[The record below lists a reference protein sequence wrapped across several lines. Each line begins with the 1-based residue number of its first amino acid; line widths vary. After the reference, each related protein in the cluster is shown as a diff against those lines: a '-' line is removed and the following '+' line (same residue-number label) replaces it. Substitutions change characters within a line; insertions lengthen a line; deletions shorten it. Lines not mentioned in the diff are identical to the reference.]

1 MDRKS
6 VLVLAI
12 CGVLFLLWAQ
22 LTPRLYPPKPIVRST
37 NAPVATNGSVTTTAT
52 TNGSVP
58 LEAARTPGFTPPR
71 PSVAEELLV
80 ITNENARYTFTSHG
94 GGLKQVELLKYPE
107 SVACG
112 NKGSSNRLV
121 ALNGDGQQPVLALV
135 GNETVAGDGVYTLS
149 RFSRT
154 EPVPGATNQTRAV
167 TGVRAEKKFANG
179 LQVTK
184 EFDFGANYLVN
195 VRATLRN
202 DSGQPLVVPSEQW
215 LVGAATPLNLLD
227 DEQFV
232 GLHWY
237 DGKSDTLI
245 DRAYF
250 ENRTLGCFPGTPR
263 SEYRTPN
270 GPVAWATAHN
280 QFFFLALIPKVPA
293 AELTATKFP
302 MPHPTREEIAAAP
315 GARTNQYAYQ
325 VSLHYGQ
332 TNLAAGQTLERDFIL
347 FAGPKEYRTLERI
360 GADLKN
366 DLDRIMGYGG
376 FFGFFSRLLLLSMNG
391 LNSLGLSYALAIIVI
406 TIIIKLLFWPLTQA
420 STRSMKRMQALQP
433 QMKAIQEKYKDDPTK
448 MNRKV
453 MEFMKENKVSPLGG
467 CLPLLL
473 QIPVFIGFFKMV
485 QSAIELRGAS
495 FLWACDLSRPDTI
508 FTIPGIDFN
517 VNPLPLL
524 MGGTML
530 WQASLT
536 PPSPGMDP
544 TQQKIMKYMPL
555 IFLFMLYNYSAGLTL
570 YWTVQNL
577 LSIAQMKLTK
587 TTDDKKAAPAPAP
600 AAPVNPAPRKKKK

>member
-6 VLVLAI
+6 VFVLIVSA
-12 CGVLFLLWAQ
+12 VLFLLWAQ
-22 LTPRLYPPKPIVRST
+22 LTPRLYPPKPISRT
-37 NAPVATNGSVTTTAT
+37 NAPSASSNAMAGSTNPVSPIEASKAT
-52 TNGSVP
+52 TYVP
-58 LEAARTPGFTPPR
+58 PKPGAR
-71 PSVAEELLV
+71 EELLV
-80 ITNENARYTFTSHG
+80 VTNEDARYTFTSHG
-94 GGLKQVELLKYPE
+94 GGLKVVELLGYSE

-112 NKGSSNRLV
+112 SKGSTTPSGV
-121 ALNGDGQQPVLALV
+121 VTLNAGAQQPVLALI
-135 GNETVAGDGVYTLS
+135 GNEALAGDGVYTLS
-149 RFSRT
+149 RFSGRW
-154 EPVPGATNQTRAV
+154 PVAGATNQTRAV
-167 TGVRAEKKFANG
+167 SGVRAEKHLPNG
-179 LQVTK
+179 LQVVK
-184 EFDFGANYLVN
+184 EFELASNYLVN

-202 DSGQPLVVPSEQW
+202 DGDQPTLLPSEQW
-215 LVGAATPLNLLD
+215 VVGAATPLNAKD
-227 DEQFV
+227 EEQFV
-232 GLHWY
+232 GLQFY
-237 DGKSDTLI
+237 NGKDDKKIERS
-245 DRAYF
+245 YF
-250 ENRTLGCFPGTPR
+250 DNRTFGCFPGTPLTDYR
-263 SEYRTPN
+263 SPP

-280 QFFFLALIPKVPA
+280 QFFFIALIPGQPA
-293 AELTATKFP
+293 TELTATKFSLP
-302 MPHPTREEIAAAP
+302 PPTREELVATP
-315 GARTNQYAYQ
+315 GALTNQFAVQ

-332 TNLAAGQTLERDFIL
+332 TNLAAGQSLERDFIL
-347 FAGPKEYRTLERI
+347 FTGPKEYRTLERI

-366 DLDRIMGYGG
+366 DLDRVMGYGG

-391 LNSLGLSYALAIIVI
+391 LNALGLSYGLAIIAI
-406 TIIIKLLFWPLTQA
+406 TIVIKLLFWPLTQA

-433 QMKAIQEKYKDDPTK
+433 QMKAIQEKYKEDPAK
-448 MNRKV
+448 MNKKV

-473 QIPVFIGFFKMV
+473 QIPVFIGFFQMV

-495 FLWACDLSRPDTI
+495 FLWVCDLSRPDTL
-508 FTIPGIDFN
+508 FVIPGINFN

-544 TQQKIMKYMPL
+544 AQQKIMKYMPL

-587 TTDDKKAAPAPAP
+587 TVDPKLAAAPVAPAP
-600 AAPVNPAPRKKKK
+600 VRVAPRKKKK